1 MDNTIAFS
9 FEHNALSPDDK
20 VQVLSFKGTEGI
32 SRLYE
37 FEIELLSVNPD
48 IDIDKILETQASLTI
63 TLGNEERVIQGIIS
77 HCDAVSQVNNQTLY
91 KAKLVPK
98 LWELSLFH
106 TNEIYLDQNIKEIIE
121 MVLQEAGFT
130 TQDYDLSGLQ
140 GNYRNWAYKCQYNE
154 SHLEFI
160 SRLMERDGI
169 YYYFT
174 QGEIGEKL
182 VFCDSLQ
189 TQEDITNS
197 DVTYSPN
204 ASLEINALANTITSF
219 INQKKRLPHKVLLK
233 DYNDDK
239 PSVDIKGEF
248 IVDESANPSS
258 EIYVWGQNIQTPE
271 EGGQLAQIR
280 AEEISSTKSVYYGE
294 STVIRLI
301 SGHQFTLEGHFRTS
315 CNQDYLLLNI
325 EHEAK
330 NPSLLH
336 YADGDIG
343 EAVVY
348 QNTFS
353 AIPADIQYR
362 SSQVTT
368 KPEIHGTLNAFV
380 DAEGD
385 GHYAEL
391 DEEGRYR
398 VTLPFDRLNRDG
410 GKSSHWIRMSQPY
423 GGEGQ
428 GMSFPLRK
436 GTEVLL
442 TFIGGDPDRPVI
454 AGTVPN
460 ASQPSITTA
469 DNQTNSLI
477 KTGSGNKIELEDQD
491 GKNRIKLQTGDNK
504 TYMHLGAPNHAGDGW
519 VLMTTGMERKEVKGG
534 YQSFVSVS
542 NYYFED
548 GSGTV
553 VNISDQDSN
562 SANASLDAAS
572 GSNTESGSLKSGNDI
587 VDEQAVFTFK
597 FKKLIEEIEGEKVT
611 GYSTDGKTATS
622 SGDLPSH
629 FLNLPSTFPE
639 DGAMTREDEL
649 AGNFVIER
657 RIGERYVWSSG
668 NEYIYGADKI
678 FDFGNS
684 WDEFHINEDGI
695 DDNEEYF
702 GADMSAISN
711 ALNTDPDH
719 LADGTTGLYNWGDE
733 TRAIDPENQIVE
745 MKWGD
750 EYEYHHGRRF
760 EWCSDPADYAFGNGY
775 VESLINSNTETIN
788 ATHAHDKASPGG
800 PRYGDITSKHYGFTL
815 SRGTTSASKEIG
827 NSYNYKNGDDI
838 SITVGNSDSETYGNA
853 ASYTDGDTYD
863 VVMGNS
869 YTKQW
874 GRDDTFFMGG
884 TSEFK
889 FAASSTM
896 SLAATSDL
904 FLGLKNDICIAARFS
919 LDVAACTD
927 VVTGLRADISAGIRA
942 EISLTAATEFDAVQ
956 IKTKLTEL
964 KNSVS
969 NLSTT
974 ATKIETAGA
983 GIKTAGAYIGSG
995 LIRLLS

>member
-9 FEHNALSPDDK
+9 FSHRAFTADDN
-20 VQVLSFKGTEGI
+20 VQVLSFSGSEGI
-32 SRLYE
+32 SQLYE
-37 FEIELLSVNPD
+37 FEIDLLSVNPD
-48 IDIDKILETQASLTI
+48 LDIDKVLETQATLTI
-63 TLGNEERVIQGIIS
+63 ALGSEERVIQGIVS
-77 HCDAVSQVNNQTLY
+77 HCDAVSQINNQTLY
-91 KAKLVPK
+91 KAKLVPR

-106 TNEIYLDQNIKEIIE
+106 TNEVYLDLNVKEIIE
-121 MVLQEAGFT
+121 LVLQEAGFT
-130 TQDYDLSGLQ
+130 SQDYDLTGLQ
-140 GNYRNWAYKCQYNE
+140 GNYRAWAYRCQYNE
-154 SHLEFI
+154 SHLDFL
-160 SRLMERDGI
+160 SRMMERDGI

-174 QGEIGEKL
+174 EGEVGEKL

-189 TQEDITNS
+189 AQEDINNS
-197 DVTYSPN
+197 EVLYSPA
-204 ASLEINALANTITSF
+204 ASLEINALSNTITSF

-248 IVDESANPSS
+248 IVDESANPTS

-280 AEEISSTKSVYYGE
+280 AEEISSTKSVFYGE
-294 STVIRLI
+294 SSVIRLL
-301 SGHQFTLEGHFRTS
+301 SGHQFTLAGHFRAS
-315 CNQDYLLLNI
+315 CNQDYLLLSI

-336 YADGDIG
+336 YSNTEDGA
-343 EAVVY
+343 AVIY
-348 QNTFS
+348 QNSFS

-362 SSQVTT
+362 AAQVTP

-460 ASQPSITTA
+460 ASQPSITTS

-491 GKNRIKLQTGDNK
+491 GKNRIKLQTGDDK

-542 NYYFED
+542 NYYFEN
-548 GSGTV
+548 GSGEV
-553 VNISDQDSN
+553 VNIGTQTKNNAD
-562 SANASLDAAS
+562 ASLDAAS
-572 GSNTESGSLKSGNDI
+572 GANTESGGLNSDNDI
-587 VDEQAVFTFK
+587 VNEQGVFTFK
-597 FKKLIEEIEGEKVT
+597 FKKLIEEYEDEVLT

-622 SGDLPSH
+622 ADDLPSH
-629 FLNLPSTFPE
+629 FDNLPTEFPE
-639 DGAMTREDEL
+639 TGEMTRADEL

-657 RIGERYVWSSG
+657 RVGERYVWSSG

-695 DDNEEYF
+695 DDNDEFF
-702 GADMSAISN
+702 GPDMSNFTN
-711 ALNTDPDH
+711 ALNTD
-719 LADGTTGLYNWGDE
+719 ANYTTKSTGLYDWGDA

-775 VESLINSNTETIN
+775 VESLIHSNTETIN
-788 ATHAHDKASPGG
+788 ASHSHDKASPGG
-800 PRYGDITSKHYGFTL
+800 PKYNNITSKHYGFVL
-815 SRGTTSASKEIG
+815 EASSTSASKEIG
-827 NSYNYKNGDDI
+827 HSYNYKNGNDI
-838 SITVGNSDSETYGNA
+838 SVTVGTSEEETYGNA
-853 ASYTDGDTYD
+853 YSYTDGDTYD

-869 YTKQW
+869 YNKQW
-874 GRDDTFFMGG
+874 GRDDAFFMGG

-889 FAASSTM
+889 FAASSSM

-904 FLGLKNDICIAARFS
+904 FLGIKNDISIAARFS

-942 EISLTAATEFDAVQ
+942 EVSLTAATEFDAAQ
-956 IKTKLTEL
+956 IQTKLTEL
-964 KNSVS
+964 KSSVS
-969 NLSTT
+969 NLSNS
-974 ATKIETAGA
+974 ATKIESAAA